1 MAEQGAAS
9 AASGN
14 DSDQGRPSQHS
25 ANLRG
30 IALIIAAMAAF
41 CLNDTLT
48 KSTFGELPMGEI
60 ITIRGIFAN
69 LILAPVVLMSYGLA
83 NIVRSYSV
91 PLMIR
96 NASEIASVFLFLGA
110 LFRLPLANV
119 TAILQTL
126 PLTMTAAA
134 AILFGERVGWR
145 RWTAAAVG
153 LVGVVLIIQP
163 GSVEFS
169 WWYVS
174 AIAAVFF
181 ITSRDIATRYITQ
194 STPTLIITFI
204 TAMVVTLAGAVIGLT
219 ETWVVP
225 ETLTLVRLAAA
236 AVFVLIGYYC
246 LIECW
251 RGTEISVIAP
261 FRYSIVI
268 WAMIFGY
275 ALLGEVPSLTTA
287 IGSTVVVAAGL
298 YTFHRERMTRPAA

>member
-1 MAEQGAAS
+1 MAEQNAAS
-9 AASGN
+9 TPSRKSCNHG
-14 DSDQGRPSQHS
+14 GPSQHS

-60 ITIRGIFAN
+60 ITVRGIFAN
-69 LILAPVVLMSYGLA
+69 LILAPVVLMTFGLTR
-83 NIVRSYSV
+83 IMRSYSV
-91 PLMIR
+91 PVMVR

-110 LFRLPLANV
+110 LFRLPIANV

-153 LVGVVLIIQP
+153 LSGVILIIQP

-169 WWYVS
+169 WWYLS
-174 AIAAVFF
+174 AIAAVCF
-181 ITSRDIATRYITQ
+181 ITSRDIATRYIATT
-194 STPTLIITFI
+194 TPTLIITFI
-204 TAMVVTLAGAVIGLT
+204 TALVVTLAGAAIGVT
-219 ETWVVP
+219 ETWVIP
-225 ETLTLVRLAAA
+225 QTMTLVRLAAA

-268 WAMIFGY
+268 WAMVFGY
-275 ALLGEVPSLTTA
+275 AFLGEIPNLTTVL
-287 IGSTVVVAAGL
+287 GSAVVVAAGL
-298 YTFHRERMTRPAA
+298 YTFHREHVKKPAR